1 MSNGDLTNWIGLGDA
16 VDPKNLS
23 LPPCITVLNLAAL
36 GQTVRTYDSKITAS
50 EL

>member
-1 MSNGDLTNWIGLGDA
+1 MVISQIGSGSGMQSTQKTY
-16 VDPKNLS
+16 PS
-23 LPPCITVLNLAAL
+23 PPCITVLNLAAL